1 MKTCRSI
8 GKSTMMNKKHSHPA
22 YQRYPHLKH
31 FEFSTSDS
39 KKMFA
44 WLPVKTVTGKWAW
57 FETVFKTTFTTINR
71 PMDTTG
77 VHESHETV
85 KKITHTYETVDETIQ
100 RKLSNEN

>member
-1 MKTCRSI
+1 
-8 GKSTMMNKKHSHPA
+8 MMNKKHSHPA
-22 YQRYPHLKH
+22 YQRYPHLKQH
-31 FEFSTSDS
+31 RSTSLDA

-57 FETVFKTTFTTINR
+57 LETVFKTTFTTINR

-85 KKITHTYETVDETIQ
+85 KKITHTYETLAETIQ